1 MAQPM
6 VLAILGG
13 GVAALLLL
21 TGLSGGMF
29 AALLAYFTPLPI
41 LWVGLGLGAGA
52 VPIAAA
58 SGIVLIMLLGP
69 AAAAAV
75 FVGMHALPSW
85 MVVRQALG
93 RRQAAGP
100 GGPETWVPAG
110 DVLASL
116 SVFAAVAVAGF
127 GLFALGGAMGI
138 EATLQEALD
147 DWVKQGF
154 PTLSEVDRREVTGS
168 ITPMFLGLGGAVWIA
183 AMALNTGLAQTLLVK
198 RGRNLRPTPRWSD
211 LTLPDWLS
219 WVLVAA
225 AALAL
230 VAGGDLGYLARN
242 IAVVLAVPFFFVGL
256 AVVHR
261 LTGRLSFGGGM
272 LAAFYVL
279 LLIMLPGV
287 GTVVA
292 LLGIIEQW
300 IGIRRRLPGGPSDR
314 ETS

>member
-6 VLAILGG
+6 VLAIIGG
-13 GVAALLLL
+13 GVAAMLLL
-21 TGLSGGMF
+21 TGLSGGVF

-41 LWVGLGLGAGA
+41 LCVGLGLGAGA

-58 SGIVLIMLLGP
+58 SGIVFITLLGP

-75 FVGMHALPSW
+75 FFGMHALPSW
-85 MVVRQALG
+85 IVVRQALS
-93 RRQAAGP
+93 RRPATVA
-100 GGPETWVPAG
+100 GGPETWMPAG

-116 SVFAAVAVAGF
+116 SVFAAVAAAGF
-127 GLFALGGAMGI
+127 GLFGLGGTAGI
-138 EATLQEALD
+138 EATLQEALGA
-147 DWVKQGF
+147 WMEAAF
-154 PTLSEVDRREVTGS
+154 PTLSQADRLELVGS

-183 AMALNTGLAQTLLVK
+183 AMALNAGLAQAVLV
-198 RGRNLRPTPRWSD
+198 RSGRNLRPTPRWSD

-219 WVLVAA
+219 WALVAA
-225 AALAL
+225 AVLALA
-230 VAGGDLGYLARN
+230 ADGDLGYLARN
-242 IAVVLAVPFFFVGL
+242 IFVVLALPFFFVGL

-261 LTGRLSFGGGM
+261 LAGRLSFGGGV
-272 LAAFYVL
+272 LAAFYVS

-287 GTVVA
+287 GAVVA

-314 ETS
+314 ETP